1 MASPTGRAPRSTL
14 GALREGAAG
23 VSRAPYGW
31 APAVVLF
38 LVGLVD
44 RVEYNLVAAVLPQ
57 LQAEWGFSDTVA
69 GSIPTASAI
78 ANGLIALP
86 AGYLADRHPR
96 TRIVAVVVLLWGLLT
111 LGAGLVTAFAAFYL
125 LRVLLAAAEA
135 IDNPAGG
142 SLLADYYP
150 PASRAAAYG
159 WWRTSAYLGGLG
171 LVIGGVLGELLGWR
185 AVFVVMSVPGVVVAL
200 LVWRLREPERGYADR
215 LAAGAATDPG
225 AGAAVPGLAP
235 GVLLPGRDLR
245 RQVRDVVRI
254 PTLWY
259 TGFSLTV
266 MSLALAGLYYWLPTL
281 AQRRWDLGE
290 GAAGAIAGAVS
301 LVGVVG
307 GTLAGARLGRAP
319 RLGMALAPWRVVVGG
334 TGLLLMGLL
343 TAPALASPSV
353 GVFAVLLLA
362 SAFFGALSIPTLTA
376 CVADVIPA
384 SDRGV
389 GFAVL
394 QVTAT
399 LGLAAGPLMVG
410 IVSDTSDSLL
420 TGMLWLVPL
429 MLVGGV
435 ASLAARTLV
444 ARDADAVLAAARR

>member
-1 MASPTGRAPRSTL
+1 
-14 GALREGAAG
+14 

-44 RVEYNLVAAVLPQ
+44 RVEYNLVAALLPS
-57 LQAEWGFSDTVA
+57 LQEEWGFSDTVA

-78 ANGLIALP
+78 ANGLLALP
-86 AGYLADRHPR
+86 AGYLADRRGR
-96 TRIVAVVVLLWGLLT
+96 TRLVAVVVLLWGLLT
-111 LGAGLVTAFAAFYL
+111 LGAGLVTAFAAFYA

-135 IDNPAGG
+135 IDNPATG

-150 PASRAAAYG
+150 PESRAAAYG

-171 LVIGGVLGELLGWR
+171 LVLGGVLGELFGWR

-200 LVWRLREPERGYADR
+200 LVWRLREPERGYVDR
-215 LAAGAATDPG
+215 LAAGAAEPG
-225 AGAAVPGLAP
+225 PGTAP
-235 GVLLPGRDLR
+235 GGSERPHRDLR

-259 TGFSLTV
+259 TGFSLTI
-266 MSLALAGLYYWLPTL
+266 MSLALAGLYYWLPTFV
-281 AQRRWDLGE
+281 QRRWELGE
-290 GAAGAIAGAVS
+290 GAAGSITGAVS

-307 GTLAGARLGRAP
+307 GTLAGARLGRQP
-319 RLGMALAPWRVVVGG
+319 RAGMALAPWRVVVGG

-353 GVFAVLLLA
+353 AGFAVLLLV
-362 SAFFGALSIPTLTA
+362 SSFFGALSIPTLTA

-384 SDRGV
+384 RDRGV

-394 QVTAT
+394 QVAAT
-399 LGLAAGPLMVG
+399 VGLAAGPLLVG
-410 IVSDTSDSLL
+410 VVSDATGSLL
-420 TGMLWLVPL
+420 AGLAWLVPL

-444 ARDADAVLAAARR
+444 ARDADAVLAAARG